1 MGQRRV
7 VITGLGAVSC
17 LGMDVDSI
25 WANLLEGKSGIGPI
39 TAFNP
44 NRFPC
49 KIAGQIE
56 PFKINKH
63 VPKSHRKAIKL
74 MSRDIKLCILA
85 ANEAIADSGLITKAT
100 DEENINI
107 DPQRT
112 AINIGAGLISCELE
126 ELAPAVSESAID
138 GKFDLKKWG
147 SLGLNSLTPIWLLK
161 YLPNM
166 LACHVGIIHDLRGPS
181 NTITCGEVGGYL
193 AIGEAAQVITRGD
206 ADIALGGG
214 CEAKV
219 NPIVMLR
226 QMLLKRA
233 TSDNNNSP
241 ENACRP
247 FDAEA
252 KGSVFGE
259 GAGVVVLE
267 EFEHAKKRG
276 AKIYAELTGFGESTS
291 LNPKYEQLEHDGKGV
306 QIAIEKAMA
315 EAMIEPDEL
324 DLIIPNGL
332 GIPID
337 DLAEATAITN
347 VLGEAVT
354 KVPVWATKGMLSA
367 TGAGSGAIDIVTAVK
382 AINENKIGASKNC
395 DNKSPG
401 CKLNISS
408 EVTETK
414 IKHALCCGYT
424 FGGQTAALV
433 VKKIEDNANG

>member
-1 MGQRRV
+1 MAKRRV

-17 LGMDVDSI
+17 LGMDVESM
-25 WANLLEGKSGIGPI
+25 WTALLEGKSGIGPI
-39 TAFNP
+39 TAFDP

-49 KIAGQIE
+49 KIAGEIE

-63 VPKSHRKAIKL
+63 IPKSHRKAVKL

-85 ANEAIADSGLITKAT
+85 ANEAIADGGLVTKAT

-126 ELAPAVSESAID
+126 EIAPAVAESATN

-147 SLGLNSLTPIWLLK
+147 EHGLNSLTPIWLLK

-181 NTITCGEVGGYL
+181 NTITCGEAGGYL
-193 AIGEAAQVITRGD
+193 AIGEATQVIARGD

-226 QMLLKRA
+226 QMLLKRT
-233 TSDNNNSP
+233 TSQNDNP
-241 ENACRP
+241 EGACRP
-247 FDAEA
+247 FDADA
-252 KGSVFGE
+252 TGSVFGE

-267 EFEHAKKRG
+267 ELEHAKKRG
-276 AKIYAELTGFGESTS
+276 AKIYAELTSFGESTS
-291 LNPKYEQLEHDGKGV
+291 LNTKYEQLEHDGKGV

-315 EAMIEPDEL
+315 QATLDPHEL
-324 DLIIPNGL
+324 DLVIPNGL

-337 DLAEATAITN
+337 DLAESTAITN
-347 VLGEAVT
+347 ALGEEAGT

-367 TGAGSGAIDIVTAVK
+367 TGAGSGAIDLITAVK
-382 AINENKIGASKNC
+382 AISESKIGPSKNC
-395 DNKSPG
+395 HNKAPG

-408 EVTETK
+408 DVTETK
-414 IKHALCCGYT
+414 VRNALCCGYT

-433 VKKIEDNANG
+433 VKNIEGLI